1 MKKQWLGISLSVMAL
16 FAIAVRSAGA
26 QVTAMFDVTHYG
38 ATGKGLESD
47 TKGITAA
54 IDASAQAGGGTVYFP
69 AGTYL
74 TGTIHLKSNVTLW
87 LASGATLLGTK
98 DIRAYESVAPGGSG
112 QDWYDALVVA
122 KDVHDVGVVGRGV
135 IDGNRVSNPKG
146 EEHIRG
152 PHALLFYDS
161 QNVTVRDV
169 TIKNAGNYSL
179 ILRHSEGVTID
190 GLTTHGGWDGI
201 NMHDV
206 KNATISNCRLSTG
219 DDSLAG
225 AYWENVTVTNCV
237 LNAAANGIRVGGR
250 NVLIS
255 NSVIY
260 GPAES
265 ASGTSLRNYTEA
277 GFQIL
282 PNGSGVENK
291 YAAPGPVDNMVLS
304 NITMIHVGTPI
315 YIAYSADAPY
325 SARNLGVGRII
336 VNNLT
341 ASAVGKTPVYISAP
355 ESNPAKSILLSGVR
369 ITFAGGAD
377 TAQSEGQGFSP
388 YSVLAS
394 YGVYARNVE
403 NLELHDV
410 RVDSTDADL
419 RPAIFGENV
428 GILDLDRFRAERS
441 AGAAPPIQAAG
452 LGRLVIDGKQA
463 TEAQASVSDLKVPQ
477 GAITAG
483 DPFSVTET
491 VENSGAEGLVEVPLH
506 LGTQTVPRS
515 VWLQAGEKAD
525 IQFTNLRYTT
535 AGEIDVHAGQLSKQL
550 QVVQKAA
557 PQAVSAPYQTFH
569 NVTSEF
575 DESNNGFTIRAA
587 GDYTVMHYGDQYASI
602 YLNQAL
608 PANGTVIVKV
618 DNPDLRTNWP
628 GISGIMVR
636 NRIDQPGHAGGYLV
650 LGSSPAA
657 GTYLE
662 WAGDNSGVLNRHAE
676 AEGYSI
682 WPHWLK
688 LERQGSRFIGYSS
701 TDDVHWSKVGEAD
714 VPDAMEKLDVGMF
727 AYRSSARF
735 EDFAVKSK

>member
-1 MKKQWLGISLSVMAL
+1 MKRRWLGISLWVVVLLTAVQPTSAQEVTL
-16 FAIAVRSAGA
+16 FN
-26 QVTAMFDVTHYG
+26 VTHYG
-38 ATGKGLESD
+38 ATGKGVQPD
-47 TKGITAA
+47 TKGIAAA
-54 IDASAQAGGGTVYFP
+54 IDASAKAGGGTVYFP

-87 LASGATLLGTK
+87 LASGATVLGTK
-98 DIRAYESVAPGGSG
+98 DLTAYESAAPGGSG

-122 KDVHDVGVVGRGV
+122 KDVHNVAVIGRGV
-135 IDGNRVSNPKG
+135 IDGNHISNPRG

-152 PHALLFYDS
+152 PHALLFYDA

-169 TIKNAGNYSL
+169 TIKDAGNYSL
-179 ILRHSEGVTID
+179 IIRHSEGVNVD
-190 GLTTHGGWDGI
+190 GLTVHGGWDGI

-206 KNATISNCRLSTG
+206 KNATISNCRLFTG

-225 AYWENVTVTNCV
+225 AYWENVTVSNCI

-250 NVLIS
+250 NVLIT
-255 NSVIY
+255 NTIIY

-265 ASGTSLRNYTEA
+265 TSGTSLRNYTEA

-291 YAAPGPVDNMVLS
+291 YAARGPVDNMVLS
-304 NITMIHVGTPI
+304 NITMINVGTPI
-315 YIAYSADAPY
+315 YIAYSGDAPY
-325 SARNLGVGRII
+325 SAHNLGVGRIT

-341 ASAVGKTPVYISAP
+341 ALAVGKTPVYISAP
-355 ESNPAKSILLSGVR
+355 ESNPAKSILLTDVR
-369 ITFAGGAD
+369 LTFAGGANPE
-377 TAQSEGQGFSP
+377 QSEGQGYSP

-394 YGVYARNVE
+394 YGIYARNVE

-410 RVDSTDADL
+410 QVDFTDVDL
-419 RPAIFGENV
+419 RPAVFGENIGV
-428 GILDLDRFRAERS
+428 LELDRFHAERS
-441 AGAAPPIQAAG
+441 PGGSPSIQAAG
-452 LGRLVIDGKQA
+452 LGHLVIDGKQVA
-463 TEAQASVSDLKVPQ
+463 EARASVSNMEIPQ
-477 GAITAG
+477 DAVIAGA
-483 DPFSVTET
+483 PFTVTET
-491 VENSGAEGLVEVPLH
+491 VENTGADGLAEVPLH
-506 LGTQTVPRS
+506 LGMRTVPRS
-515 VWLQAGEKAD
+515 VWLHSGEKAA
-525 IQFTNLRYTT
+525 ITFTNLQSV
-535 AGEIDVHAGQLSKQL
+535 APGEVDVHAGLQSKQL
-550 QVVQKAA
+550 HVTQKPAA
-557 PQAVSAPYQTFH
+557 QAVKAPYQTFH

-575 DESNNGFTIRAA
+575 DESNNSFYIRAD

-608 PANGTVIVKV
+608 PPNGTVVVRV

-628 GISGIMVR
+628 GLSGIIVR
-636 NRIDQPGHAGGYLV
+636 NQIDQPGHSGGYLV

-662 WAGDNSGVLNRHAE
+662 WAGDDSGVLDKHAE
-676 AEGYSI
+676 AEGYTI

-701 TDDVHWSKVGEAD
+701 TDDVHWTEVGEAD
-714 VPDAMEKLDVGMF
+714 VPHAKEKLDAGMF

-735 EDFAVKSK
+735 EEFTVRAK